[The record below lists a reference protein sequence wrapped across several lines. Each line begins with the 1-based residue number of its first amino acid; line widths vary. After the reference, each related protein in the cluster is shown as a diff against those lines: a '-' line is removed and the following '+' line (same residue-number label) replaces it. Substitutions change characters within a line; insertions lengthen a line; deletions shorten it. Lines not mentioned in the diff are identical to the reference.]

1 MASSRAAASKLSF
14 VANCR
19 NSVTSFTPAT
29 RAISRVVAREMP
41 SRAKTSRAASR
52 RRCCVREISREPL
65 ESTRAGRLIRFQ
77 YSSAMR
83 FPLVIFF
90 SLACAVLAADDSWEK
105 VRELKS
111 GTELRIF
118 QHGNPKPL
126 LANLDEATEDKLV
139 IATKTEQRAIAKEEI
154 ERLDYRPNPKG
165 GSKVT
170 RETRTKI
177 SN

>member
-1 MASSRAAASKLSF
+1 
-14 VANCR
+14 
-19 NSVTSFTPAT
+19 
-29 RAISRVVAREMP
+29 
-41 SRAKTSRAASR
+41 
-52 RRCCVREISREPL
+52 
-65 ESTRAGRLIRFQ
+65 
-77 YSSAMR
+77 MR

-177 SN
+177 SNPAAEPVPPVSVPSRPNVPQQSQTSSVTFGGGKPDFETIYRRFVPAPEAKPVAPAQR